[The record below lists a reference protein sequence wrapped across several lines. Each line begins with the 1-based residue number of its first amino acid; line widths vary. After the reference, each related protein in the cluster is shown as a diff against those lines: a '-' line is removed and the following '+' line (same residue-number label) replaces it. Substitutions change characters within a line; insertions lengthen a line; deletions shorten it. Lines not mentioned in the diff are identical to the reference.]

1 MKNNSCI
8 LVIILFFSTVCLYSQ
23 ASDSVSIKNGAFAQ
37 GYGAVTQGMVMPM
50 GNLELLID
58 PAYSGGLLFRTP
70 YGESS
75 FCRMSIDAAHLSVT
89 TQPIELWFVRGRAGF
104 DYQSFMG
111 TFGAGMN
118 LSFVRASSNGGVV
131 TMLDDNESEFGLYG
145 LFRIPSYQVWNID
158 LGAEVSWD
166 TILTEPEYSHFLM
179 VQLIAEVK
187 LW

>member
-1 MKNNSCI
+1 MFI
-8 LVIILFFSTVCLYSQ
+8 LISIVCLFGKGV
-23 ASDSVSIKNGAFAQ
+23 DSVSIPNSAFTK
-37 GYGAVTQGMVMPM
+37 GYGALTQGIVMPM

-75 FCRMSIDAAHLSVT
+75 FCRMSIDIAHLAVT
-89 TQPIELWFVRGRAGF
+89 TKPIELWFVRGRAGF
-104 DYQSFMG
+104 DYQSFFG
-111 TFGAGMN
+111 TFGTGMN
-118 LSFVRASSNGGVV
+118 LSFVRASSNGGVS

-145 LFRIPSYQVWNID
+145 IFRTPSYKIWKID

-179 VQLIAEVK
+179 AQLIAEVE